1 MDINDAIISSIIE
14 GNHRYGTIFTRTNK
28 ITHLSKET
36 FNNHLKQLVVDEYI
50 TKTDKGKQ
58 KIEYKINQEKID
70 EVLEF
75 KEDEELNDLIKNN
88 DKVLKFKGK
97 IFLRVE
103 AKHHLEELMQ
113 KLDQHVDF
121 CLQEQRRMMIMMNLR
136 KFNLTLQKKF
146 REEFKKYEISFK
158 QTLEIMEKL
167 SPEIR
172 DDYEQFLLL
181 KTFNWN
187 KLRITKIKKF
197 TTTSLLKKYV
207 KNYKNLV

>member
-58 KIEYKINQEKID
+58 KIEYKINQEKIND
-70 EVLEF
+70 ILEF
-75 KEDEELNDLIKNN
+75 KEDEELDEQIKNT
-88 DKVLKFKGK
+88 KKILEFKGDLFLKRDTKQNLDK
-97 IFLRVE
+97 IMQ
-103 AKHHLEELMQ
+103 HLNQ
-113 KLDQHVDF
+113 NIDF
-121 CLQEQRRMMIMMNLR
+121 CLQEQRRMMIMMNSR
-136 KFNLTLQKKF
+136 KFNSTLQKKCK
-146 REEFKKYEISFK
+146 EEFKKYEVSFK

-181 KTFNWN
+181 KPQNESN
-187 KLRITKIKKF
+187 INITKIKKF
-197 TTTSLLKKYV
+197 RTTSLLKKYL
-207 KNYKNLV
+207 KNYKNI